1 MKYLSTLIFALVL
14 FSNITAQSKLKNNI
28 DVRFGYGGIDGLSGM
43 TFLSAAYGREIKN
56 GFILKGSFLKGSG
69 VEELIFSHSSVDIY
83 GLSVQKAVNTS
94 GRSSINL
101 SLGYRLINLQSSRH
115 LTLSYDS
122 STKEYYGR
130 IIIQEALIHGVDVD
144 LSYLY
149 HFNERIG
156 VYAGAN
162 FTSGIAMFSVNVGSR
177 VYF

>member
-1 MKYLSTLIFALVL
+1 ML

-69 VEELIFSHSSVDIY
+69 VEELIFRHSSVDMY
-83 GLSVQKAVNTS
+83 GLSIQKAVNTS

-115 LTLSYDS
+115 LTLNYNS

-130 IIIQEALIHGVDVD
+130 IIIQEELIHGFDVD

-149 HFNERIG
+149 NYNDRIG
-156 VYAGAN
+156 MYAGAN
-162 FTSGIAMFSVNVGSR
+162 FTTGIFMFSVNVGSR